1 MRNQIYLLSRY
12 GFKKSSRVMAV
23 TGILLFLIG
32 GFYTHQSVAQTKVLV
47 DDIMF
52 TIDARLAIDSLYN
65 QNAEGAWELLS
76 PWKERHPEHPIWHL
90 WNGMELWWNVLGDL
104 DDTSLDDEFKELM
117 MQADFEAGRLLRN
130 EPDHPDALIIRAVAT
145 SYIARLHA
153 NREEWVTSLQV
164 GRRGYQAHQRLLEV
178 APDLPDNAFAEGM
191 KLYYSAYI
199 PEAYPVVRAVS
210 WFLPDGDR
218 AQGIET
224 LKKASERGVF
234 ARPEATYFLA
244 TILLNYEQ
252 NYQEAK
258 TYYKY
263 LVDRYPDN
271 SYYRRLYIRT
281 LDQLNEHHSMKT
293 FYRETKKHWNGN
305 GLPADELMNAE
316 LLYWL
321 GRAQYFSGELS
332 ASYQSFVQALELGNS
347 LSNSRNREFVTLAAF
362 FAGRTAERLQ
372 KKDEARK
379 YYQMATRQNAAS
391 NARQEADRRLR
402 AL

>member
-1 MRNQIYLLSRY
+1 MNKRTFTVHPARISRNRLLIFA
-12 GFKKSSRVMAV
+12 GAFLVICAALQPKSAK
-23 TGILLFLIG
+23 
-32 GFYTHQSVAQTKVLV
+32 AQTKVLV

-65 QNAEGAWELLS
+65 RNVEGARELLN
-76 PWKERHPEHPIWHL
+76 PWKERHPDHPIWYL
-90 WNGMELWWNVLGDL
+90 WEGMEMWWNVLGDL
-104 DDTSLDDEFKELM
+104 DDTSLDEQFKDLM
-117 MQADFEAGRLLRN
+117 SKADFEAGRLLRN
-130 EPDHPDALIIRAVAT
+130 ESDHPDALIIRAVAT

-178 APDLPDNAFAEGM
+178 APDLPDNMFAEGM

-218 AQGIET
+218 EEGIAI
-224 LKKASERGVF
+224 LKTASERGVF

-252 NYQEAK
+252 NYEEAK
-258 TYYKY
+258 KYYKY

-281 LDQLNEHHSMKT
+281 LDQLNEFRNMKT
-293 FYRETKKHWNGN
+293 FYRETRQHWSGN
-305 GLPADELMNAE
+305 GLPDDPLMSAE
-316 LLYWL
+316 MLYWH
-321 GRAQYFSGELS
+321 GRAQYFSGEVS
-332 ASYQSFVQALELGNS
+332 ASHNSFKQAVEMGNK
-347 LSNSRNREFVTLAAF
+347 LSNPRDREFVTLAAF

-372 KKDEARK
+372 RNDEAKR
-379 YYQMATRQNAAS
+379 YYQIASRQNAAS
-391 NARQEADRRLR
+391 NAKQEANRRLR